1 MHWIFLFD
9 TINNIQEGI
18 ISNYIRHAGSNS
30 NRKSL
35 VPADRATQGFW
46 HSMSPPGLCGTLPAP
61 ISLAWE
67 RSQHWVPV
75 GEGTSCPCIVHPRW
89 TAVGPHTLSELK
101 VLGPARLCSRAQEK
115 GYIPKIIWKSCF
127 CWRGENLETR
137 NSSKSP
143 IKIQDWPFVH

>member
-18 ISNYIRHAGSNS
+18 ISNYVRHAGSKS

-35 VPADRATQGFW
+35 VPADGATQGFW
-46 HSMSPPGLCGTLPAP
+46 HSTSTPGLCDSLPAP

-67 RSQHWVPV
+67 RSHHLVPV
-75 GEGTSCPCIVHPRW
+75 GGGTSCPCIVHPRQ
-89 TAVGPHTLSELK
+89 TVVGLHALSELK
-101 VLGPARLCSRAQEK
+101 VLGLACLCSRAQEK
-115 GYIPKIIWKSCF
+115 GYITKTISKSCF
-127 CWRGENLETR
+127 CWRGESHV

-143 IKIQDWPFVH
+143 IKIEDCPFVH